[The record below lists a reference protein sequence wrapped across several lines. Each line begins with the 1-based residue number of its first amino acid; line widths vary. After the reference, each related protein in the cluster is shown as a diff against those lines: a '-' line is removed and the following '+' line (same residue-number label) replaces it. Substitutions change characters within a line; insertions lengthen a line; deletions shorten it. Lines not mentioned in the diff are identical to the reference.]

1 MRVRLAAC
9 AAFSVAVLGCGA
21 ARQPIQTQA
30 ALGKVVV
37 YRNGVAYFERRATV
51 TDGQLKLTIPVDRLD
66 DLLKSLQVVD
76 AKTGQSL
83 PVSFKTME
91 PSASE
96 TEMVIA
102 VGGTGPRELLV
113 SYVTDSPA
121 WKPSYR
127 VVLDKAPGSGQME
140 AWAVVDNVSGEDW
153 KAVTVGV
160 GSTSALSFR
169 YDLHSV
175 RLVERDTLG
184 DPIADSHAAPIG
196 GSSYAVA
203 STELPIV
210 AGIGGSTLDRL
221 LSGNNMNG
229 NAMGRSAAS
238 APMDA
243 EMTVSASSSR
253 RPLSAGKMAEAAPA
267 SPPPSDD
274 RAFDLLA
281 DQIRKQGGKV
291 KLQGFARSSD
301 GNRQEAAT
309 NRANAVRDQLIARGI
324 DEDKLEAV
332 GTEEVNEAQTI
343 RVVAEPAQP
352 TAMQAH
358 GSAEEAKEPIG
369 NAYFLAGLPMTIEKD
384 RSAMVSLLKSA
395 AKMDRVYYYDPSSAR
410 GSQQYA
416 FQAVRME
423 NPSEYTLDRG
433 PFSVYS
439 EGQFLGEGLS
449 EAIPPKSVGFVPFA
463 LDRQLIVEPK
473 SADRDEVSHLKAID
487 RGIVSAEVQQIRTTT
502 LSLHNRGDK
511 EAQVYVR
518 HAVEHG
524 WQLRPTK
531 APVERIGSDYLFG
544 MRVPAHGTVELQIE
558 AARPVQQTLDISTQL
573 GADAIGAYLKRAKDV
588 TPELRTQLEEV
599 LTLYREMADAEER
612 IATLASQSDEYR
624 ARVEE
629 LNEQLLTLRKVQSA
643 QELSRH
649 LAKKMQEMSERL
661 QAATIRSSDLQEEV
675 LTRRIRVQDRL
686 ADLSLKPDGAK
697 PAASLASATQ
707 K

>member
-1 MRVRLAAC
+1 MRLRLVAC
-9 AAFSVAVLGCGA
+9 AAVSVAVLGCGA
-21 ARQPIQTQA
+21 ARQPIQSQA

-83 PVSFKTME
+83 PVSFKTTE
-91 PSASE
+91 PSANE

-102 VGGTGPRELLV
+102 VGGSGPRELLV

-127 VVLDKAPGSGQME
+127 VVLDKEKSKGQLE

-184 DPIADSHAAPIG
+184 DPVDVAHAAPIG
-196 GSSYAVA
+196 GSPYAVA
-203 STELPIV
+203 SAELPIV
-210 AGIGGSTLDRL
+210 AGLGGSTVDRL
-221 LSGNNMNG
+221 LNGDSDGAMSRQMAVMATEERASTSANARRSGPK
-229 NAMGRSAAS
+229 AAES
-238 APMDA
+238 AP
-243 EMTVSASSSR
+243 
-253 RPLSAGKMAEAAPA
+253 AAQ
-267 SPPPSDD
+267 PPSDD

-281 DQIRKQGGKV
+281 AQIQKQGGKV
-291 KLQGFARSSD
+291 KLQGFARASD
-301 GNRQEAAT
+301 GNRREAAM

-324 DEDKLEAV
+324 DGNKLEAT
-332 GTEEVNEAQTI
+332 GTDQVNEAQTI

-352 TAMQAH
+352 FAMQAH
-358 GSAEEAKEPIG
+358 GTPEESKEPIG

-416 FQAVRME
+416 FQAVRLE

-449 EAIPPKSVGFVPFA
+449 EAIPPKSTGFVPFA

-487 RGIVSAEVQQIRTTT
+487 RGIVSAEVQQVRTTT

-518 HAVEHG
+518 HAVERG
-524 WQLRPTK
+524 WQLRPSK
-531 APVERIGSDYLFG
+531 AAIERMGSDYLFS
-544 MRVPAHGTVELQIE
+544 MRVPAHGTAELQIE

-573 GADAIGAYLKRAKDV
+573 GADAIGAYLKRAHDV
-588 TPELRTQLEEV
+588 TPELRGELEEV
-599 LTLYREMADAEER
+599 LSLYREMAEAEER

-624 ARVEE
+624 ARVDE
-629 LNEQLLTLRKVQSA
+629 LNHQLLTLRKVQSA
-643 QELSRH
+643 QELSHH

-686 ADLSLKPDGAK
+686 ADLSLKPESVK
-697 PAASLASATQ
+697 AASSLATANQ